1 VIKASYAN
9 FGFVPYGHTM
19 SGHLYYDNVADDFC
33 TEIDEDSLIF
43 SNELKALEQDERK
56 ERKGNIVTPFMIA
69 ARGGCT
75 FVTKVSNMEEVG
87 VAVGI
92 VVDDAAED
100 VDDIIMSD
108 DGSGAGIRIPS
119 MLISK
124 KDGDKLLDFLK
135 TATPTELA

>member
-1 VIKASYAN
+1 MADN
-9 FGFVPYGHTM
+9 F
-19 SGHLYYDNVADDFC
+19 C
-33 TEIDEDSLIF
+33 EEINEESLVF

-56 ERKGNIVTPFMIA
+56 ERKGAVVTPFMVA

-75 FVTKVSNMEEVG
+75 FVTKVRNMEDIG

-92 VVDDAAED
+92 VIDNDKED
-100 VDDIIMSD
+100 VNDIIMTD

-124 KDGDKLLDFLK
+124 KDGNKLIDFLK
-135 TATPTELA
+135 TATDAELA